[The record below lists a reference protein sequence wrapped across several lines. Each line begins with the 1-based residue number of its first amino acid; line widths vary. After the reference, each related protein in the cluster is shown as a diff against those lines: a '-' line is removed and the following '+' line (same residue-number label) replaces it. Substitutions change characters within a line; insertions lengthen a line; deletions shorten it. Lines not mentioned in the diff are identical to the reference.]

1 MRYKGKHLNF
11 YAMKKS
17 LFLLPLLA
25 GMVFLLGSCSK
36 NNTTPDNNF
45 TAVQDDAYAES
56 VFDNA
61 TNIADE
67 AYALSSVNFKS
78 SEATEGRVYLSKC
91 ATVTLDT
98 SVYPRVLTIDF
109 GDSNCLCNDG
119 RYRRGKIIV
128 TFTGRYFMP
137 GTIRTTTFENY
148 YVDDNQVEGTKV
160 VTNNGFNDSGNMNW
174 TITVNAMI
182 TLANGEGTFS
192 WKSQRNREW
201 TEGFSTRNDRWDN
214 VFMISGKSEGQ
225 RASGLKW
232 SRVITKPLEVKLAC
246 RFIVS
251 GTMEIKVEGKATR
264 ILDFGNGECDNLAT
278 VTVDGETRTI
288 HLRK

>member
-1 MRYKGKHLNF
+1 
-11 YAMKKS
+11 MKK
-17 LFLLPLLA
+17 LVFLLPFLA
-25 GMVFLLGSCSK
+25 GMIFFLGSCDK
-36 NNTTPDNNF
+36 TNNPAPDNEF
-45 TAVQDDAYAES
+45 TAVQDDALAKS
-56 VFDNA
+56 IFNNT

-67 AYALSSVNFKS
+67 AYALSSVNLKS
-78 SEATEGRVYLSKC
+78 AEATENRIFLSSC

-128 TFTGRYFMP
+128 SFTGRYWKP
-137 GTIRTTTFENY
+137 GTVRTTTFENY

-160 VTNNGFNDSGNMNW
+160 VTNNGFNDKGHMNW

-182 TLANGEGTFS
+182 TLAKGEGTIS
-192 WKSQRNREW
+192 WKSQRNREM
-201 TEGFSTRNDRWDN
+201 TAGFLTHKDRWDN
-214 VFMISGKSEGQ
+214 IFMITGKSEGQ
-225 RASGLKW
+225 RANGIKW
-232 SRVITKPLEVKLAC
+232 SRTITKPLEVKLAC

-251 GTMEIKVEGKATR
+251 GTMKIKREGKPVR
-264 ILDFGNGECDNLAT
+264 ILDFGDGQCDNLAT
-278 VTVDGETRTI
+278 VTVNGETHTI